1 MKVGVRMKH
10 KIYDIHSHIVPV
22 VDDGSLNIEM
32 SIQMLRHAYDQGVRS
47 IVCTSHDTCNTNSY
61 IESFN
66 NLYKQASIENI
77 NINLYHG
84 CEIYCDDYIV
94 KDIINEL
101 DNGNLLTI
109 NGTKCVLVEFNP
121 YETADVIFECAKL
134 IYLAGYTPIIAHTE
148 RYYGLSMEQRY
159 IGMLKQYGCL
169 LQINAYSIVEEP
181 DNLIKDFARQLLEEN
196 LITFIGSDAHRSN
209 RRPYM
214 INSGVDYIYKYCDT
228 EYAEDICYRNAQ
240 RILNLN

>member
-1 MKVGVRMKH
+1 MIHKVF
-10 KIYDIHSHIVPV
+10 DIHSHIVPG
-22 VDDGSLNIEM
+22 VDDGSLNTEM

-47 IVCTSHDTCNTNSY
+47 IVCTSHDTCEMNSY

-66 NLYKQASIENI
+66 NLREQSSVENI
-77 NINLYHG
+77 DINLYHG

-109 NGTKCVLVEFNP
+109 NDTKCVLVEFNP
-121 YETADVIFECAKL
+121 YETADIILNCIKS
-134 IYLAGYTPIIAHTE
+134 ISMAGYTPILAHTE
-148 RYYGLSMEQRY
+148 RHYGLSMEPQY
-159 IGMLKQYGCL
+159 IGSLKQYGCL
-169 LQINAYSIVEEP
+169 FQVNAYSMVEES
-181 DNLIKDFARQLLEEN
+181 DKIIKDFAQKLLKEK

-214 INSGVDYIYKYCDT
+214 IDSGVDYIYKYCYA
-228 EYAEDICYRNAQ
+228 EYAKDICYRNAQ